1 MKGLVGKKI
10 LVAEDNKINFFV
22 ANKFLESWGVI
33 VTHVENGSLALDE
46 VNKNQYDLILM
57 DLHMPVMDGIEATRI
72 IRNSADKKINSLPIV
87 ALTAAVMSEAH
98 DKIENLAIND
108 YVLKPFKPKDLYD
121 RIAKHVR

>member
-1 MKGLVGKKI
+1 
-10 LVAEDNKINFFV
+10 
-22 ANKFLESWGVI
+22 
-33 VTHVENGSLALDE
+33 
-46 VNKNQYDLILM
+46 M

-121 RIAKHVR
+121 RIAKHIR